1 MEAASNSLKIKAYNN
16 NNNKNIQ
23 NSQVVAQVQVLEVEL
38 LVSQEVVVVVIQVLG
53 FECPHQIVIM
63 VMNTIIII
71 MVANTKWPLT
81 RVGGPRCQLLIKPV
95 AVVILIAIHHPQ
107 PR

>member
-1 MEAASNSLKIKAYNN
+1 MVEEASNSLKIKVYNI

-23 NSQVVAQVQVLEVEL
+23 NSQVVVQVQVLEVEL
-38 LVSQEVVVVVIQVLG
+38 LVSQEVVVVIQVLG

-71 MVANTKWPLT
+71 MVDNTKWPLI
-81 RVGGPRCQLLIKPV
+81 RVGGPRCQLLIKLV

>member
-1 MEAASNSLKIKAYNN
+1 MVQANNSLKIKVF

-38 LVSQEVVVVVIQVLG
+38 LVSQEVVVVIQVLG

-63 VMNTIIII
+63 VMNTIINI
-71 MVANTKWPLT
+71 MVGNTKWPLT

>member
-1 MEAASNSLKIKAYNN
+1 MVEASNSLKIKVCNS
-16 NNNKNIQ
+16 NNKNIQ
-23 NSQVVAQVQVLEVEL
+23 NSQVVVQVQVLEVEL
-38 LVSQEVVVVVIQVLG
+38 LVSQEVVVVIQVLG

-63 VMNTIIII
+63 VMNTIII
-71 MVANTKWPLT
+71 MVGNTKWPLT

>member
-1 MEAASNSLKIKAYNN
+1 MVEASNSLKIKVY

-23 NSQVVAQVQVLEVEL
+23 NSQVVVQVQVLEVEL

-63 VMNTIIII
+63 VMNTSSSTINIT
-71 MVANTKWPLT
+71 NKWPLI

>member
-1 MEAASNSLKIKAYNN
+1 MVEASNSLKIKAYNN
-16 NNNKNIQ
+16 NNKNIQ
-23 NSQVVAQVQVLEVEL
+23 SSQVVAQVQVLELEL
-38 LVSQEVVVVVIQVLG
+38 LVSQEVVVVVIKVLG

-63 VMNTIIII
+63 VMNTIII

-81 RVGGPRCQLLIKPV
+81 RAGGPRCQLLIKPV
-95 AVVILIAIHHPQ
+95 VAVILIAIHHPQ